1 MLSTLWK
8 FVQNAAGGTK
18 SYGAAHMAQHV
29 GAVDAGRH
37 QPRIELC
44 SACRGD
50 YEDPDA
56 SAKRDD
62 SSPWGDDDGNEESDE
77 EFPARRERR

>member
-1 MLSTLWK
+1 ME
-8 FVQNAAGGTK
+8 
-18 SYGAAHMAQHV
+18 QHTWRTTP
-29 GAVDAGRH
+29 GRSMREGI